1 MRAVI
6 IAVCVA
12 GGALVSMIHAA
23 GQEPAR
29 EGGRRG
35 GQREEQPAQPADGP
49 KPDDRAK
56 GDKKDKDKSDE
67 PVTTHHEVTINGQ
80 KVFYDATA
88 GYMVLP
94 SYEGK
99 PKANIFY
106 IAYTK
111 TDGPPPKTEDGS
123 QPDPGAD
130 SKSKKDEPSDRA
142 DLTRPITFCF
152 NGGPGSS
159 SVWLHLGAI
168 GPRRVPMSDGEE
180 RPDEPA
186 IPTPPYRLV
195 ENEHSWLDLSD
206 LVFIDPVGTGY
217 SRPVEGEQARQ
228 FQGLEED
235 IQSVGEFIRLYTVKH
250 KRWHSPKFL
259 SGESYGTTRAAGLAN
274 YLQDTHGM
282 YLNGIVFVST
292 VHNFQTIRFDDG
304 NDTPYWLYLP
314 TFTATA
320 WYHRK
325 LAPDLQADLPKSLRE
340 SEQFASG
347 EYLLALS
354 RGDALTPEERDG
366 IAAKLSRYTGLS
378 KQFCDLA
385 NLRVNNSVFCKEL
398 LRDQRPPRTV
408 GRLDSRYTGIDA
420 TGIGSGTDYDPSYAA
435 IQGPYTAAFN
445 QYVRSDLGYEND
457 LVYEI
462 LTGRVQPWNYETA
475 ENRYANVAS
484 RLRSAMSKNRDLFV
498 MFASGYYD
506 FATPYF
512 ASDYTVTH
520 LGLDP
525 TLRGHVVQT
534 YYESGHM
541 MYVRMADLAKLKQ
554 DVTAFYAKALQR

>member
-1 MRAVI
+1 MRGLI
-6 IAVCVA
+6 IAFVA
-12 GGALVSMIHAA
+12 GTALCWSHAWA
-23 GQEPAR
+23 QEPAR
-29 EGGRRG
+29 EGGRRA
-35 GQREEQPAQPADGP
+35 GQREEQASAEQPKAED
-49 KPDDRAK
+49 KSK
-56 GDKKDKDKSDE
+56 GDKKDKSEE
-67 PVTTHHEVTINGQ
+67 PVTTHHEVTVNGQ
-80 KVFYDATA
+80 KMTYDATA

-99 PKANIFY
+99 PKANVFY

-111 TDGPPPKTEDGS
+111 TKGPPATPEGDAEEPS
-123 QPDPGAD
+123 AD
-130 SKSKKDEPSDRA
+130 KDKKDEPASRA
-142 DLTRPITFCF
+142 DPTRPITFCF

-168 GPRRVPMSDGEE
+168 GPRRVPMTDGEE

-217 SRPVEGEQARQ
+217 SRPVEGEAARQ

-235 IQSVGEFIRLYTVKH
+235 IQSVGEFIRLFTVKE

-259 SGESYGTTRAAGLAN
+259 AGESYGTTRAAGLAN

-282 YLNGIVFVST
+282 FLNGIVFVST

-325 LAPDLQADLPKSLRE
+325 LAPDLQADLRAALRE
-340 SEQFASG
+340 AERFAST

-354 RGDALTPEERDG
+354 KGDALTPEERAT
-366 IAAKLSRYTGLS
+366 IAAKLAHYTGLS
-378 KQFCDLA
+378 ERFCDLA
-385 NLRVNNSVFCKEL
+385 NLRINNSVFCKEL
-398 LRDQRPPRTV
+398 LRDQRRTV

-420 TGIGSGTDYDPSYAA
+420 TGIGSGPEYDPSYAA

-445 QYVRSDLGYEND
+445 NYVRADLKYEND

-462 LTGRVQPWNYETA
+462 LTGRVQPWSYETA

-484 RLRSAMSKNRDLFV
+484 RLRSAMHKNRDLFV

-512 ASDYTVTH
+512 ASDYTATH

-525 TLRGHVVQT
+525 SLRDNVT
-534 YYESGHM
+534 RSYYESGHM
-541 MYVRMADLAKLKQ
+541 MYIRMADLAKLKQ
-554 DVTAFYAKALQR
+554 DVAAFYARALVRSP

>member
-1 MRAVI
+1 MRMLLA
-6 IAVCVA
+6 
-12 GGALVSMIHAA
+12 ALTLLATSPTILKA
-23 GQEPAR
+23 QEAPGER
-29 EGGRRG
+29 SGGRRG
-35 GQREEQPAQPADGP
+35 AASEQPASPAEP
-49 KPDDRAK
+49 AK
-56 GDKKDKDKSDE
+56 DSKADKKDDKDKAPE
-67 PVTTHHEVTINGQ
+67 PVTTQHQVTINGQ
-80 KVFYDATA
+80 MITYDATA

-106 IAYTK
+106 ISYTR
-111 TDGPPPKTEDGS
+111 TGEGIDT
-123 QPDPGAD
+123 
-130 SKSKKDEPSDRA
+130 PS
-142 DLTRPITFCF
+142 RPITFCF

-168 GPRRVPMSDGEE
+168 GPRRVPMSDGDE

-186 IPTPPYRLV
+186 TPRPPYRLV

-217 SRPVEGEQARQ
+217 SRPVEGEAARQ

-235 IQSVGEFIRLYTVKH
+235 ITSVGDFIRLYATKH
-250 KRWHSPKFL
+250 KRWASAKFL

-282 YLNGIVFVST
+282 FLNGIVFVST

-314 TFTATA
+314 TYTATA

-325 LAPDLQADLPKSLRE
+325 LAPELQADLQKALRE
-340 SEQFASG
+340 SEEFASN
-347 EYLLALS
+347 EYLLALT
-354 RGDALTPEERDG
+354 RGDQLTPAEREG
-366 IAAKLSRYTGLS
+366 IATKLTRYTSLS
-378 KQFCDLA
+378 KEFCDLA
-385 NLRVNNSVFCKEL
+385 NLRINNSAFSKEL
-398 LRDQRPPRTV
+398 LRHERPPRTV
-408 GRLDSRYTGIDA
+408 GRLDGRYTGIDA
-420 TGIGSGTDYDPSYAA
+420 TGIGSGPDYDPSYSA
-435 IQGPYTAAFN
+435 IQGPYTGAFN
-445 QYVRSDLGYEND
+445 QYVRADLKYEND

-462 LTGRVQPWNYETA
+462 LTGRVQPWNYDTA

-484 RLRSAMSKNRDLFV
+484 RLRSAMHKNRDLHV
-498 MFASGYYD
+498 HFASGYYD

-520 LGLDP
+520 LGLDSS
-525 TLRGHVVQT
+525 LRDRVSQS

-541 MYVRMADLAKLKQ
+541 MYIRMADLAKFKQ
-554 DVTAFYAKALQR
+554 EVAAFYGRALARGR